1 MAVILALLIGIG
13 PLPAYAEGDETAQ
26 ELTKQCEFDFG
37 AYEDADQYVLNNSV
51 QSYATFRPGTV
62 VTVSWTEDVPVAS
75 LCLQWFE
82 VPTGVRIIQRDA
94 DGTELSNELLAS
106 NPESIVP
113 IESRARSLELRIEI
127 KKEKLSQLH
136 VFGAGTLPE
145 PFFAWLE
152 TPDHLDYLLIATHP
166 DDDVLYLGSVV
177 PTYGAEQG
185 YVGSIAY
192 VTCQTRRRMTEAE
205 SGAWTMGLRYRP
217 LFLGFPDVPRNS
229 SARLKATF
237 VYEDVLRSIV
247 QTYRK
252 YHPVV
257 VFAQDK
263 DGEYGHWQHKLTS
276 KAAVEAFTL
285 AADPTYDP
293 ESAAA
298 YGTWQVQKVYLHL
311 YPIARLRINANAP
324 LAAFGGKDAFEVAK
338 EAYKKHVTQQ
348 KTSFAVRRN
357 NGTYAFNQFGMAA
370 GVVPAGSDVFDGI
383 SETLLSSYVPPTPS
397 PTPEPAD
404 TPEPTD
410 PPTQEPTPTASP
422 EPTGTPGPS
431 PAAGPKPAPRRG
443 IPLWSA
449 IAAGAVSL
457 GLIGSGLWMMRKGKQ
472 E

>member
-1 MAVILALLIGIG
+1 MLLWTVPLSALA
-13 PLPAYAEGDETAQ
+13 EEDGDAQ
-26 ELTKQCEFDFG
+26 DLTKKCTFDFG
-37 AYEDADQYVLNNSV
+37 AYDDADQYVLNNSL
-51 QSYATFRPGTV
+51 QSYSTFRPGTV
-62 VTVSWTEDVPVAS
+62 VTVSWTEDVLASS

-82 VPTGVRIIQRDA
+82 VPTGVRVIQSDA
-94 DGTELSNELLAS
+94 DGTELKNELLAP

-113 IESRARSLELRIEI
+113 IDVRARSIELRIEI

-136 VFGAGTLPE
+136 VFSEGTLPE
-145 PFFAWLE
+145 PFHEWIE
-152 TPDHLDYLLIATHP
+152 TPEHLDYLLIATHP

-205 SGAWTMGLRYRP
+205 NGAWTMGLRYRP

-237 VYEDVLRSIV
+237 VYEDVLRAVV

-285 AADPTYDP
+285 AADPAYDP
-293 ESAAA
+293 ESAEA

-311 YPIARLRINANAP
+311 YPVARLRINANVP

-357 NGTYAFNQFGMAA
+357 NDTYAFNQFGLAA

-383 SETLLSSYVPPTPS
+383 SETLLSDYVPPTPS
-397 PTPEPAD
+397 PTPEPTD
-404 TPEPTD
+404 TPTPSPSPEPTPTSTPEPTD
-410 PPTQEPTPTASP
+410 TQVPSPTA
-422 EPTGTPGPS
+422 E
-431 PAAGPKPAPRRG
+431 PAPAPKRG

-449 IAAGAVSL
+449 IAAGAASL